1 MKAMVNGMTLHVG
14 DKPSNINESHN
25 PSFETEFRIMGN
37 RRTTLVEMDAT
48 QTLQLLN
55 DVADAIGA
63 ALKGIVDWGPS
74 GLRDTQYSADLVVDQ
89 VALEMLRAA
98 GVGILSEE
106 SGSENLDRSIVVI
119 VDPLDGSTNASRG
132 IPHYATSLCAVDAAG
147 PLVALVVDQA
157 VGTRWWAVRGQGAF
171 RDGTALTRPPVTG
184 WNSALVAVSGRPPD
198 GAGWG
203 QFRSF
208 GASAIDICYVADGT
222 VDAFIDMS
230 PSAHG
235 VWDYAAAFL
244 ICREVG
250 VRVEDAQGR
259 ELIVLDHLSRRTPV
273 AAPNGIFDQAL
284 ATRHKLPL

>member
-1 MKAMVNGMTLHVG
+1 
-14 DKPSNINESHN
+14 
-25 PSFETEFRIMGN
+25 MGN
-37 RRTTLVEMDAT
+37 ERTTLFEMDAS

-55 DVADAIGA
+55 AVADAIGT
-63 ALKGIVDWGPS
+63 ALKGIADWGPS

-89 VALEMLRAA
+89 VALDMLRAA

-106 SGSENLDRSIVVI
+106 SGSENLNRNIVVI

-147 PLVALVVDQA
+147 PCVALVVDQA
-157 VGTRWWAVRGQGAF
+157 VETRWWAIRGQGAF
-171 RDGTALTRPPVTG
+171 RNGEPLSRENMTD
-184 WNSALVAVSGRPPD
+184 WNEALVAVSGRPPD
-198 GAGWG
+198 DAGWA

-208 GASAIDICYVADGT
+208 GASAIDICYVADST

-235 VWDYAAAFL
+235 VWDYAAAYL
-244 ICREVG
+244 ICHEVG

-259 ELIVLDHLSRRTPV
+259 ELIVLDHAARRTPV

>member
-1 MKAMVNGMTLHVG
+1 M
-14 DKPSNINESHN
+14 
-25 PSFETEFRIMGN
+25 
-37 RRTTLVEMDAT
+37 
-48 QTLQLLN
+48 
-55 DVADAIGA
+55 
-63 ALKGIVDWGPS
+63 
-74 GLRDTQYSADLVVDQ
+74 
-89 VALEMLRAA
+89 
-98 GVGILSEE
+98 
-106 SGSENLDRSIVVI
+106 
-119 VDPLDGSTNASRG
+119 
-132 IPHYATSLCAVDAAG
+132 
-147 PLVALVVDQA
+147 ALVVDQA
-157 VGTRWWAVRGQGAF
+157 VGTRWWAMRSQGAF

-208 GASAIDICYVADGT
+208 GASAIDMCYVADGT

-235 VWDYAAAFL
+235 VWDYAAALL
-244 ICREVG
+244 ICHEVG

-259 ELIVLDHLSRRTPV
+259 ELIVLDHAARRTPV